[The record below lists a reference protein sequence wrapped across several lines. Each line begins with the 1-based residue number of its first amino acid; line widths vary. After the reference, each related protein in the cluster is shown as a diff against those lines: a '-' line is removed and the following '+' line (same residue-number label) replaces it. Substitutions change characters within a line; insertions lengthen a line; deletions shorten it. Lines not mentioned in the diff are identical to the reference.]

1 MSLNLAGYDR
11 PEHRGCLTARDLTMH
26 ADLYALAYL
35 CTDNRELV
43 VHLLH
48 TVADLMTTAQT
59 LMRLFLEDG
68 FDPSRAPQQGL
79 TEAQR
84 LRVLTLASTCAYNAT
99 QFVQEAQRRRVKRAH
114 AGWDPIT
121 TPVTA

>member
-1 MSLNLAGYDR
+1 MPLNLTGYDR
-11 PEHRGCLTARDLTMH
+11 PEHSGCLTARDVTGH

-35 CTDNRELV
+35 CDNRQLV
-43 VHLLH
+43 AHLLH
-48 TVADLMTTAQT
+48 TAVDLMTTAQT
-59 LMRLFLEDG
+59 LTCLFLEDG
-68 FDPSRAPQQGL
+68 FDPSRDRQEGL

-84 LRVLTLASTCAYNAT
+84 LQVLTLASTCAYNAT
-99 QFVQEAQRRRVKRAH
+99 QFVQEAQRRRVKRAN

>member
-1 MSLNLAGYDR
+1 MTVDLAGYDR
-11 PEHRGCLTARDLTMH
+11 PEHRGCLTARDVTMH
-26 ADLYALAYL
+26 ADLYTLAYL
-35 CTDNRELV
+35 CDYRQLV
-43 VHLLH
+43 AHLLH
-48 TVADLMTTAQT
+48 TAADLMTTAQT

-68 FDPSRAPQQGL
+68 FDPSRDPQQGL

-84 LRVLTLASTCAYNAT
+84 LQVLTLASTCAYNAT

-121 TPVTA
+121 TPLAV

>member
-1 MSLNLAGYDR
+1 MTVDLSSYDR
-11 PEHRGCLTARDLTMH
+11 PEHRNCLTARDITRH
-26 ADLYALAYL
+26 ADLYVLAYL
-35 CTDNRELV
+35 CGNRDLV
-43 VHLLH
+43 AHLLQ
-48 TVADLMTTAQT
+48 TAADLMTTAQT
-59 LMRLFLEDG
+59 LMRLYLEDG
-68 FDPSRAPQQGL
+68 FDPTRDPQEGL

-84 LRVLTLASTCAYNAT
+84 LQVLTLASTCVYNAT